1 MGTENQ
7 RGAGLERQSLASPSG
22 HGQEL
27 ILKKILAPPS
37 LLLSLWLC
45 GLLTLLN
52 ILLLCDPVSSEAPS
66 EANAHIAVLDTE
78 RQL

>member
-1 MGTENQ
+1 MGTKNQ

-37 LLLSLWLC
+37 LLLTLWLC
-45 GLLTLLN
+45 GLLTLLH
-52 ILLLCDPVSSEAPS
+52 ILLCDPVSSEAPS
-66 EANAHIAVLDTE
+66 EANAYKAVLDAK